1 MGAGAVG
8 VILALAGVQSPV
20 RTALVILFL
29 TVAPTAAITGLLRG
43 FDPFARLI
51 LAVVTTIAVLS
62 IVAVILLS
70 AGLWSPMAELVG
82 VAVITVGCLV
92 AQVPSVRA
100 RVAAWAG
107 PRWRALLRHIP
118 GVRTVLAQP
127 RPAEPTPAGNGQV
140 AGNGQAAGYVAE
152 VTLTGTGAA
161 EADTADAEVAEHQP
175 AEPDGAGRAGS
186 TDATEATTPLPAI
199 HD

>member
-29 TVAPTAAITGLLRG
+29 TVAPTAAIAGLLRG
-43 FDPFARLI
+43 FDPFARII

-62 IVAVILLS
+62 IVAVVLLS

-82 VAVITVGCLV
+82 VVVITVGCLT
-92 AQVPSVRA
+92 AQVPAVRA
-100 RVAAWAG
+100 RVAGWAG
-107 PRWRALLRHIP
+107 PCWRALLRHIP
-118 GVRTVLAQP
+118 GVRTALAQP
-127 RPAEPTPAGNGQV
+127 QPAEPQPAEPSPAGNGH
-140 AGNGQAAGYVAE
+140 AAGYVPE
-152 VTLTGTGAA
+152 VTMTGTAAA
-161 EADTADAEVAEHQP
+161 EMDTAEAEAAENQP
-175 AEPDGAGRAGS
+175 AGPDGTGSAAG
-186 TDATEATTPLPAI
+186 TDAAEATTPLPAI